1 MWWMV
6 PHINLLIGA
15 LARAIYPGRQDI
27 GLIRTT
33 LLGVAGSFVGGFV
46 GFLLFGGSP
55 MQAAG
60 WIGSIIGAV
69 ALLAVATR
77 RTRIEA

>member
-1 MWWMV
+1 MLIPILGWIV
-6 PHINLLIGA
+6 FGLLIAA
-15 LARAIYPGRQDI
+15 LARANYSGRQDI

-60 WIGSIIGAV
+60 
-69 ALLAVATR
+69 
-77 RTRIEA
+77 